1 MLNENRQRNINLNK
15 LQILFPAVPRCIR
28 HIHLT
33 QNMCVIQVR
42 KTRNTKGIAETAGTE
57 LTVND
62 NCNKG
67 ISNYAQISIPY
78 DRTAS
83 AVPVEK
89 ITKVQRG

>member
-1 MLNENRQRNINLNK
+1 MRN
-15 LQILFPAVPRCIR
+15 F
-28 HIHLT
+28 
-33 QNMCVIQVR
+33 VR
-42 KTRNTKGIAETAGTE
+42 KTWSTTGIAETAGTE

-83 AVPVEK
+83 AVPVEE
-89 ITKVQRG
+89 IPEVQRG